1 MNKHK
6 SSKLN
11 FVLII
16 AMLLTNSIFSI
27 PAMADSSDLFS
38 RENLVNL
45 AKGVAAIYLL
55 SRVSSLVTE
64 VNDSQ
69 STVVNQSPVD
79 SRVLSQMENKIIL
92 LDPGHGGYDPG
103 AVGAG
108 GLKEKDVNLDIAL
121 RVYQLLKTN
130 TNAQVYLTRD
140 SDRFVSLNERSTM
153 ANSLGAD
160 TFISFHINGAENRI
174 ERGIETYAHYNSSK
188 GAWALAWYIHENLVK
203 GLGLSDRGLKAD
215 NFHVVRE
222 TNMESVL
229 LEIGFITDSMEEKLL
244 MQSST
249 RERAARAVYNGILTY
264 YSNL

>member
-1 MNKHK
+1 MTKHK
-6 SSKLN
+6 SFKLI

-38 RENLVNL
+38 RENLITV
-45 AKGVAAIYLL
+45 AKGIVSIYLL
-55 SRVSSLVTE
+55 GKVNSLISE
-64 VNDSQ
+64 DNNSQ
-69 STVVNQSPVD
+69 PTVVNQNPVD
-79 SRVLSQMENKIIL
+79 ARIKSNIDGKVIL

-121 RVYQLLKTN
+121 RVYQLLKAN
-130 TNAQVYLTRD
+130 TNARVYITRD

-160 TFISFHINGAENRI
+160 TFISFHINGSENGR
-174 ERGIETYAHYNSSK
+174 ERGIETYAHYNSPK
-188 GAWALAWYIHENLVK
+188 GAWALAWYIHDNLVK
-203 GLGLSDRGLKAD
+203 ELGLADRGLKAD

-222 TNMESVL
+222 TKMESVL
-229 LEIGFITDSMEEKLL
+229 LEIGFITDTTEEKLL
-244 MQSST
+244 SQSST
-249 RERAARAVYNGILTY
+249 REKAARAVYNGILSY
-264 YSNL
+264 YGNL